1 VAKNRDHRSGNP
13 AGSGLADQTAS
24 LLRRYGLHARK
35 GLGQHFLIDEAALE
49 TVARAAELMPQ
60 DTVVEVGPGLGVLTR
75 VLASKVR
82 RVIAVELDDDLYS
95 TLKKTLADQ
104 TNVTMVHGDIL
115 EQDPGALLRAGQTG
129 AVSQPDYKVVANL
142 PYYITSPVL
151 RHFLEAATVPRLIVV
166 MVQKEVAEQ
175 IVAPP
180 GRMSLLSVS
189 VQFYGAPSV
198 EAYVPARAFQ
208 PPPKVDSAIL
218 KIRVY
223 DRPRVSVDSTA
234 GFFQIVRAGFTTP
247 RKQIVNSLMRGLG
260 RPREEVLDLLRQARV
275 LPTRRAETL
284 TLDEWSTLYQAA
296 KIGLA

>member
-1 VAKNRDHRSGNP
+1 VAKNRGHRSGNP
-13 AGSGLADQTAS
+13 AGSGLAGQTAS

-223 DRPRVSVDSTA
+223 DRPCVSVDSTA